1 MLQANRHN
9 FAVRYLTAI
18 EKKHSDYFTQNNL
31 KIMDCVTISE
41 SPICSVHITNETLPF
56 EIKDDIESMFWCY

>member
-1 MLQANRHN
+1 MSRAKQLN

-31 KIMDCVTISE
+31 KIMDCITISE
-41 SPICSVHITNETLPF
+41 SPICSVHIKNEALPF